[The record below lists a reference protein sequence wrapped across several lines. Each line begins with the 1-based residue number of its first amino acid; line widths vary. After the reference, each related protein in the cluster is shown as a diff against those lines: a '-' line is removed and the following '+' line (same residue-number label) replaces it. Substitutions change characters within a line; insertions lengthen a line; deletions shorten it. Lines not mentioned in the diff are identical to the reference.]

1 MLTSLFVVTAVNG
14 CGMYSHLLHHG
25 FRLARRVVRAEVLEL
40 FHVFL
45 HRDELALKL
54 VAQRWERVANV
65 VRQLLVECALKER
78 GAHAVRHVSAGRKQ
92 RLKGSSRQIQG
103 CRTCDGGTCMKG
115 G

>member
-1 MLTSLFVVTAVNG
+1 MLTSRFVVTVVNS
-14 CGMYSHLLHHG
+14 CGINFLSLHHG

-78 GAHAVRHVSAGRKQ
+78 GAHAVRHVSAGRRQ
-92 RLKGSSRQIQG
+92 RLNGSPRQIQLS
-103 CRTCDGGTCMKG
+103 RVSDV
-115 G
+115 